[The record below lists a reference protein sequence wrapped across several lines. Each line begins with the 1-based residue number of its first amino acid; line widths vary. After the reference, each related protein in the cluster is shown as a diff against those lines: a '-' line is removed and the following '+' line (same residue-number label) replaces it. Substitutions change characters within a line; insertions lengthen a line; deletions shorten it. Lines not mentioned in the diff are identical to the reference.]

1 MDGAELPADIAAE
14 TYAPTRIEKGPFR
27 CNKQEEREDDALKRS
42 EPAAIDAVLNGDGPQ
57 ALNLDIGSSRERNRP
72 GSPRTGRRAGPRTVP
87 GTEHRQQ
94 RQALDRN
101 PGRRRR
107 LRSTR
112 GGNRP
117 REALRAKVRPA
128 GHRDRRST
136 GSRRRQDGRAGEIKL
151 GVPPHQ
157 TGVAMEA
164 GSRAG
169 VSTVIRDNA
178 TVEAGADMGAA
189 SVIEEG
195 ARIGIRATVGE
206 KLQGDSR
213 NRSAGAREGVSER
226 DVRGNGSPSDRRDT
240 GTARNRGRRK
250 SRTGT
255 STVRLIRQELIR
267 RHQSTRQLGRADR
280 AESHASLRRQCAR
293 SSRGVNRL
301 KPYRAAGLNHT
312 RSKEA
317 LGRTTPA
324 AASCQP
330 VARNEN

>member
-1 MDGAELPADIAAE
+1 MPRIDRLRAVAEYIEHMDGAELPADIAAE

-206 KLQGDSR
+206 NCR
-213 NRSAGAREGVSER
+213 VTAGTEVPAHER
-226 DVRGNGSPSDRRDT
+226 VYPNET
-240 GTARNRGRRK
+240 FEGTARRP
-250 SRTGT
+250 TGAT
-255 STVRLIRQELIR
+255 PVRPATAGAE
-267 RHQSTRQLGRADR
+267 R
-280 AESHASLRRQCAR
+280 AEQARAR
-293 SSRGVNRL
+293 SGSF
-301 KPYRAAGLNHT
+301 A
-312 RSKEA
+312 RS
-317 LGRTTPA
+317 
-324 AASCQP
+324 
-330 VARNEN
+330 